1 MAHLS
6 SGVTPLSKSTANI
19 VLDAFR
25 YLAWMTA
32 AGMFIYGQVELM
44 CLAIVVAIGLGEW
57 QSTH

>member
-1 MAHLS
+1 M
-6 SGVTPLSKSTANI
+6 SKSTANT

-44 CLAIVVAIGLGEW
+44 FLAVVVAIGLGDW